1 MSPCQPFPGL
11 HCWSVWIKPSSS
23 IQGQPPAAATCPLCP
38 RPPLLPGLSPSMQG
52 EKGLYCPS
60 LFSEAEDD
68 PGAQRSLINF
78 MTDSPALLPGPFLAA
93 PGNHTLGSKEC
104 ASFSGLSW
112 CFGTWRTTTH
122 AKKTHHS
129 RRLRDLD
136 ASEESSCSG

>member
-1 MSPCQPFPGL
+1 MSSCQPFPGL
-11 HCWSVWIKPSSS
+11 TAGLFGSSH
-23 IQGQPPAAATCPLCP
+23 PPASRVSHRQLLLVHSVPCP
-38 RPPLLPGLSPSMQG
+38 PPLLSPSMQE

-60 LFSEAEDD
+60 LFPEAEDD
-68 PGAQRSLINF
+68 AGAQRSLINF

-93 PGNHTLGSKEC
+93 LGNHTLGSKEW

-129 RRLRDLD
+129 RRLRALD